1 MTYIGFVIVSTKLNT
16 DKGIRIYCYLPSL
29 SFSLIK
35 TASTTAIVIRD
46 KGLNIEGYVGP
57 RSATAHD
64 TKQKVAAVA
73 NAPCITKT
81 QSTKNKIYKCLK
93 IRTEENLGTPYTKT
107 SGTNILM
114 LTTLTNT
121 E

>member
-1 MTYIGFVIVSTKLNT
+1 M
-16 DKGIRIYCYLPSL
+16 

-73 NAPCITKT
+73 NAPCLTK
-81 QSTKNKIYKCLK
+81 KIAPEIRYISGLK
-93 IRTEENLGTPYTKT
+93 IRIEENVGASHTNIFIP
-107 SGTNILM
+107 NILM
-114 LTTLTNT
+114 LATQSAEAQLEVEVNYRIKNSN
-121 E
+121 